1 MPPIGD
7 HAPSAD
13 DLANRRVLP
22 REPVALSAAVQ
33 FEGES
38 HPHDVMVRNLSA
50 DGAMI
55 LCPRV
60 MEIGTTL
67 TLSLPAVGEVAGTVA
82 WCAEQR
88 IGVAF
93 AEPIDPSQASG

>member
-7 HAPSAD
+7 HAPAAV
-13 DLANRRVLP
+13 DLTDRRGRS
-22 REPVALSAAVQ
+22 REPVALTAAVR
-33 FEGES
+33 FAGDA
-38 HPHDVMVRNLSA
+38 HPHEVAVRNLSA

-60 MEIGTTL
+60 MEIGTPL
-67 TLSLPAVGEVAGTVA
+67 TLLLPAVGEVAGTVA

-93 AEPIDPSQASG
+93 AEPIDPAQASG